1 MTPSYIQKSN
11 NIEIKGYTPRS
22 FRLALAETCITCNE
36 KTSRLMRPYDDQ
48 NAKTELAKFELL
60 EDIAKANIYLYRIRL
75 DTIVAVQF
83 EAEHMPPNYLFV
95 RWATRDWKQ
104 YIIALNDKLTMGN
117 SLISSFKQ
125 HDDLM
130 LASSSAWYA
139 YARGEMNDDWHP
151 FLKDMEPASLPNS
164 SLSTQPEPEPV
175 KPADDMPNYQDP
187 NYVEIMKLEAKSGKE
202 TSKLRLAL
210 WEYHQNKPG
219 IVRQA
224 TYDALITYLE
234 LLPHESNPDIKQF
247 SRVTKDQIK
256 HALSALGIP
265 RL

>member
-175 KPADDMPNYQDP
+175 KPNEVLQALTIKLNDPTGKNDPRLDDIYRKMLA
-187 NYVEIMKLEAKSGKE
+187 EIQKDFTISDTDLAYKVGLPDRQ
-202 TSKLRLAL
+202 TTNKLRNELKSFG
-210 WEYHQNKPG
+210 YK
-219 IVRQA
+219 VR
-224 TYDALITYLE
+224 
-234 LLPHESNPDIKQF
+234 
-247 SRVTKDQIK
+247 R
-256 HALSALGIP
+256 
-265 RL
+265 

>member
-104 YIIALNDKLTMGN
+104 YIIALNDKLTVGN

-175 KPADDMPNYQDP
+175 KPADDVALARPIMPDDRQPEFDLNRIEDSKDR
-187 NYVEIMKLEAKSGKE
+187 EIARLMLEGYTDKE
-202 TSKLRLAL
+202 IGEKVSREKQTVSNRLSILR
-210 WEYHQNKPG
+210 
-219 IVRQA
+219 
-224 TYDALITYLE
+224 
-234 LLPHESNPDIKQF
+234 
-247 SRVTKDQIK
+247 K
-256 HALSALGIP
+256 HHP
-265 RL
+265 RLKR